1 MKCGNS
7 CHSSKVHTCGGTET
21 RQLLETK
28 QAGIR
33 KDTRQGM
40 LNFHMKKLWK
50 TGNKME
56 MNRTCSSELSTKN
69 KSVCVWG
76 KCSPH
81 QNIDCA
87 IKHPTSFSPTASYT
101 LYNLR
106 KSLSYTTMS
115 PLSLH
120 FQFSSFPIS
129 SPPQCACDFHL
140 FF

>member
-56 MNRTCSSELSTKN
+56 MNRTCSSEWATKN

-81 QNIDCA
+81 QNIDVQSNILQA
-87 IKHPTSFSPTASYT
+87 FHQQLHIHSTT
-101 LYNLR
+101 LGNHCLIPPCPHY
-106 KSLSYTTMS
+106 
-115 PLSLH
+115 H
-120 FQFSSFPIS
+120 FIFSFPHS
-129 SPPQCACDFHL
+129 LFPSPPQCTCNFHL